1 MPVPSAAQGTAF
13 FIEVIL
19 TMSVSLQRPDLFRQ
33 ACLLAN
39 GWQEAAADNSLSVH
53 NPATNELLGLIPRL
67 GYAETVAAIAAAQK
81 AQPAW
86 AALTAAE
93 RARLLR
99 RWHGLILDH
108 AEDLARLMTLE
119 QGKPLAEARGEIAYA
134 ASFIEWFAEEGKRI
148 DGEILQA
155 PKAGQQLLVLRQPIG
170 VCAAITP
177 WNFPAAMIT
186 RKAGPALAAGCT
198 MVLKP
203 AENTPFSAMAL
214 GVLAL
219 EAGIPAGVLQILTG
233 DAPAIGKALTES
245 PIVRKLS
252 FTGSTQTGRLLMRQS
267 SDSIK
272 KLSLELGGNAP
283 LIVFEDADIDTAVA
297 GILASKFRNVGQ
309 TCVCANRIYVHDKIY
324 DQVAERLV
332 AAVMQFKVGNG
343 LEDGVTHGP
352 MINAAAVDKV
362 ERHIEDAKGKGARVL
377 IGGSRSPLG
386 AHFFMPTVLAD
397 VTDEMLVCSEETF
410 GPIAPLFRFSNEAQ
424 VVQRANDTIYG
435 LAAYIFTA
443 DQRRTWRVS
452 QALEYGMVGINT
464 GLISNEVA
472 PFGGVKQSGLGRE
485 GSKHGIEEYLELKYL
500 CLQL

>member
-1 MPVPSAAQGTAF
+1 MT
-13 FIEVIL
+13 L
-19 TMSVSLQRPDLFRQ
+19 HLQRPDLFRQ
-33 ACLLAN
+33 ACLLAT
-39 GWQEAAADNSLSVH
+39 GWHEAQGNHTLEVR
-53 NPATNELLGLIPRL
+53 NPATGELIGAIPKLGH
-67 GYAETVAAIAAAQK
+67 AETVAAIDAAQK

-99 RWHGLILDH
+99 RWHALILEN
-108 AEDLARLMTLE
+108 AEDLARLMTIE
-119 QGKPLAEARGEIAYA
+119 QGKPLAEARGEISYA

-203 AENTPFSAMAL
+203 AENTPYSAMAL

-233 DAPAIGKALTES
+233 DAPAIGQALTES

-267 SDSIK
+267 SDTIK

-283 LIVFEDADIDTAVA
+283 LIVFDDADIDAAVA

-324 DQVAERLV
+324 DQVAQLLV
-332 AAVMQFKVGNG
+332 AAVAQFKVGNG
-343 LEDGVTHGP
+343 LEEGVTHGP
-352 MINAAAVDKV
+352 MINAAAVNKV
-362 ERHIEDAKGKGARVL
+362 QSHIADAVAHGAKVL
-377 IGGSRSPLG
+377 IGGNRSPLG
-386 AHFFMPTVLAD
+386 HHFFEPTVLAD
-397 VTDEMLVCSEETF
+397 VTDAMLVCSEETF
-410 GPIAPLFRFSNEAQ
+410 GPIAPLFRFTDEDE
-424 VVQRANDTIYG
+424 VVQRANATIYG
-435 LAAYIFTA
+435 LAAYVFTEN
-443 DQRRTWRVS
+443 QRRIWRVS
-452 QALEYGMVGINT
+452 QSLEYGMVGINT

-485 GSKHGIEEYLELKYL
+485 GSKHGIEDYLELKYL
-500 CLQL
+500 CMQMA

>member
-1 MPVPSAAQGTAF
+1 MT
-13 FIEVIL
+13 L
-19 TMSVSLQRPDLFRQ
+19 NLQRPDLFRQ
-33 ACLLAN
+33 ACLLAT
-39 GWQEAAADNSLSVH
+39 GWHEAQGNNTLEVR
-53 NPATNELLGLIPRL
+53 NPATGELIGTIPKLGH
-67 GYAETVAAIAAAQK
+67 AETVAAIEAAQK

-86 AALTAAE
+86 AALTAGE
-93 RARLLR
+93 RARILR
-99 RWHGLILDH
+99 RWYQLMLDN
-108 AEDLARLMTLE
+108 AEDLARLMTIE
-119 QGKPLAEARGEIAYA
+119 QGKPLAEARGEISYA

-203 AENTPFSAMAL
+203 AENTPYSAMAL

-233 DAPAIGKALTES
+233 DAPAIGQALTES

-267 SDSIK
+267 SDNIK

-283 LIVFEDADIDTAVA
+283 LIVFDDADIDAAVA

-324 DQVAERLV
+324 DQVAQRLV
-332 AAVMQFKVGNG
+332 AAVAQFKVGNG
-343 LEDGVTHGP
+343 LDDGVTHGP
-352 MINAAAVDKV
+352 MINAAAVNKV
-362 ERHIEDAKGKGARVL
+362 ESHIADAVAQGAKVL

-386 AHFFMPTVLAD
+386 QYFFQPTVLAD
-397 VTDEMLVCSEETF
+397 VTDAMLVCSEETF
-410 GPIAPLFRFSNEAQ
+410 GPIAPLFRFTDEDE
-424 VVQRANDTIYG
+424 VVQRANATIYG
-435 LAAYIFTA
+435 LAAYVFTEN
-443 DQRRTWRVS
+443 QRRIWRVS
-452 QALEYGMVGINT
+452 QSLEYGMVGINT

-485 GSKHGIEEYLELKYL
+485 GSKHGIEDYLELKYL
-500 CLQL
+500 CMQMA

>member
-1 MPVPSAAQGTAF
+1 MT
-13 FIEVIL
+13 L
-19 TMSVSLQRPDLFRQ
+19 NLQRPDLLRQ
-33 ACLLAN
+33 ACLLAS
-39 GWQEAAADNSLSVH
+39 GWHEATEAASLPVH
-53 NPATNELLGLIPRL
+53 NPATGELIGHIPKL
-67 GYAETVAAIAAAQK
+67 GYDDTLAAIDAAQK

-93 RARLLR
+93 RARILR
-99 RWHGLILDH
+99 RWHALMLENQ
-108 AEDLARLMTLE
+108 EDLARLMTLE
-119 QGKPLAEARGEIAYA
+119 QGKPLAEARGEIGYA

-148 DGEILQA
+148 DGEILQT
-155 PKAGQQLLVLRQPIG
+155 PKAGQQLLVTRQPIG

-186 RKAGPALAAGCT
+186 RKAGPALAAGCA

-219 EAGIPAGVLQILTG
+219 EAGLPTGVLQILTG
-233 DAPAIGKALTES
+233 DAPSIGRALTES
-245 PIVRKLS
+245 PTVRKLS

-267 SDSIK
+267 SDTIK

-283 LIVFEDADIDTAVA
+283 LIVFEDADIDRAVA

-309 TCVCANRIYVHDKIY
+309 TCVCANRIYVHDHIY
-324 DQVAERLV
+324 DEVARRLV
-332 AAVMQFKVGNG
+332 TAVAQFKVGNG
-343 LEDGVTHGP
+343 LNTCVTHGP
-352 MINAAAVDKV
+352 MINAAAVEKV
-362 ERHIEDAKGKGARVL
+362 ERHMADAVKRGAKLL
-377 IGGSRSPLG
+377 IGGSRLPELG
-386 AHFFMPTVLAD
+386 ANFFQPTVLAD

-410 GPIAPLFRFSNEAQ
+410 GPIAPLFRFTDESDVIA
-424 VVQRANDTIYG
+424 RANATVYG
-435 LAAYIFTA
+435 LAAYIFTE

-452 QALEYGMVGINT
+452 QALEYGMVGVNT

-485 GSKHGIEEYLELKYL
+485 GSRHGMEDYLEMKYI
-500 CLQL
+500 CLQLD

>member
-1 MPVPSAAQGTAF
+1 M
-13 FIEVIL
+13 
-19 TMSVSLQRPDLFRQ
+19 
-33 ACLLAN
+33 
-39 GWQEAAADNSLSVH
+39 H
-53 NPATNELLGLIPRL
+53 NPATGELVGVVPYL
-67 GYAETVAAIAAAQK
+67 GYVETIAAIEAAQK
-81 AQPAW
+81 AQPVW

-93 RARLLR
+93 RARILR
-99 RWHGLILDH
+99 RWYMLILDN
-108 AEDLARLMTLE
+108 AEDLARLMTIE
-119 QGKPLAEARGEIAYA
+119 QGKPLAEARGEISYA

-155 PKAGQQLLVLRQPIG
+155 PKADQQLLVKRQPIG

-177 WNFPAAMIT
+177 WNFPAAMVT
-186 RKAGPALAAGCT
+186 RKVGPALAAGCT

-252 FTGSTQTGRLLMRQS
+252 FTGSTQTGRLLMGQS

-283 LIVFEDADIDTAVA
+283 LIVFEDADIDAAVA

-309 TCVCANRIYVHDKIY
+309 TCVCANRIYVHDQIY
-324 DQVAERLV
+324 AEVAKRLV
-332 AAVMQFKVGNG
+332 ASVAQFKVGNG
-343 LEDGVTHGP
+343 LDDGITHGP
-352 MINAAAVDKV
+352 MINAAAVSKV
-362 ERHIEDAKGKGARVL
+362 ERHIADAKAKGARVL
-377 IGGSRSPLG
+377 IGGVRSTLG
-386 AHFFMPTVLAD
+386 ENFFMPTVLVD
-397 VTDEMLVCSEETF
+397 VTDDMLICREETF
-410 GPIAPLFRFSNEAQ
+410 GPIAPLFRFSDEAE
-424 VVQRANDTIYG
+424 VVRRANDTIYG
-435 LAAYIFTA
+435 LASYMFTTNHS
-443 DQRRTWRVS
+443 RIWRVS

-485 GSKHGIEEYLELKYL
+485 GSKHGIEDYLEMKYL
-500 CLQL
+500 CVQI